1 MPEKIIQET
10 IEQDMKQSYLDYAM
24 SVIIGRAIPDA
35 RDGLK
40 PVHRRV
46 LYAMQELGNT
56 HNKPTKKSA
65 RIVGE
70 TMGKYHPHGDAA
82 IYDTLVRLAQDFSMR
97 YTLVEGQGNFGSI
110 DGDNAAHMRYTE
122 VRLQKI
128 SEEMLLDLDKETVD
142 FAPNFDGT
150 LKEPTVLPSP
160 LPNLLLNGSSGI
172 AVGMAT
178 NIPPHNLN
186 EIVNATI
193 ALIDGA
199 TEEKIL
205 AMVQGPDFPTGGQI
219 VGRAGIF
226 EAYKTGRGIIRV
238 RGKAQIT
245 DHQISITEIPYQV
258 TKKSIIEAVA
268 EAVKAKRIEG
278 ISGIQD
284 RSDKKGIEVV
294 ITLKRDADPEVVLNR
309 VYAYTPLEST
319 FGIINLA
326 LVGKE
331 PKILGLY
338 PMLQAFVNFRKEV
351 VRRRSQFE
359 LTKAQERV
367 HILEGLRIALQ
378 NIDSIVPFLKSTKDV
393 EAARTGLMKIYSLS
407 EKQAN
412 AVLDMKLQRLISLER
427 DKIENEYGELQK
439 RIAWLKEVLADVRK
453 ILNIIK
459 EELLELQKKYGDKR
473 RTEILEKE
481 DERTAEELIPN
492 DDVAVLITNRGYVK
506 RLGVDEYRAQRR
518 GGKGVISAE
527 TKEADFVRDII
538 VTQNHNH
545 LLFFTDKGRLFWLKA
560 YEIPEFG
567 RYAAGKTIV
576 NLLDLKTEKVTSW
589 VSVPSFEEGEY
600 LLMATQKGIV
610 KRIALNQF
618 SNPRRAGIIAITL
631 KDGDQLVDVVKTY
644 GKQDVVL
651 TTKKGQSIRFNEQQ
665 AREIGRTGQGVIGIR
680 LKDEK
685 DAVVSLAVCRKP
697 SLLTITENGYGKRT
711 SMDEYRLQG
720 RGGSGVINIKTE
732 GRNGDVVEAKAV
744 SDEDDIIVVS
754 SMGQTIRIPAKDISV
769 IGRNTQGVRIITL
782 KEGEKVS
789 SFAVVQKEN

>member
-1 MPEKIIQET
+1 M
-10 IEQDMKQSYLDYAM
+10 
-24 SVIIGRAIPDA
+24 
-35 RDGLK
+35 
-40 PVHRRV
+40 
-46 LYAMQELGNT
+46 
-56 HNKPTKKSA
+56 
-65 RIVGE
+65 
-70 TMGKYHPHGDAA
+70 
-82 IYDTLVRLAQDFSMR
+82 
-97 YTLVEGQGNFGSI
+97 
-110 DGDNAAHMRYTE
+110 
-122 VRLQKI
+122 
-128 SEEMLLDLDKETVD
+128 
-142 FAPNFDGT
+142 
-150 LKEPTVLPSP
+150 
-160 LPNLLLNGSSGI
+160 
-172 AVGMAT
+172 
-178 NIPPHNLN
+178 
-186 EIVNATI
+186 
-193 ALIDGA
+193 
-199 TEEKIL
+199 
-205 AMVQGPDFPTGGQI
+205 
-219 VGRAGIF
+219 
-226 EAYKTGRGIIRV
+226 
-238 RGKAQIT
+238 
-245 DHQISITEIPYQV
+245 
-258 TKKSIIEAVA
+258 
-268 EAVKAKRIEG
+268 
-278 ISGIQD
+278 
-284 RSDKKGIEVV
+284 
-294 ITLKRDADPEVVLNR
+294 
-309 VYAYTPLEST
+309 
-319 FGIINLA
+319 
-326 LVGKE
+326 
-331 PKILGLY
+331 
-338 PMLQAFVNFRKEV
+338 
-351 VRRRSQFE
+351 
-359 LTKAQERV
+359 
-367 HILEGLRIALQ
+367 EGLRIALQ

-393 EAARTGLMKIYSLS
+393 EAARSGLMKIYSLS

>member
-142 FAPNFDGT
+142 FGPNFDGT

-367 HILEGLRIALQ
+367 HLLEGLRIALQ